1 MNKIFR
7 PFTYAISGFYIV
19 VNYINK
25 NICKTLSFL
34 LSKIFKKKG
43 ESIKNYF
50 NNKIEKPE
58 YLLMIILYL
67 VTFYSLYNII
77 IPKNEIKLTKKE
89 EKKDYID
96 IYTTPI
102 NNSNSNNNQENIN
115 TPQYNTPTD
124 LTSLRELNSD
134 TVAYI
139 EVSNANIKY
148 PVVQSNDNTFY
159 LDHDFYRNYSS
170 KGAIFADYRDKFDEL
185 EANTIIYGHH
195 RLDNTMFGD
204 IDKLF
209 TNNYYNNKDHSIKL
223 VTTDKTY
230 IFEVFSVYEIEP
242 EVYYLTTYFNEEED
256 FLTFLNTIKKR
267 SVHNFNISTDN
278 DKVLTLSTC
287 NSLNTG
293 RIVVHAILKEEK
305 ATE

>member
-7 PFTYAISGFYIV
+7 PFTYAISGFYVV

-25 NICKTLSFL
+25 NICKALSFL
-34 LSKIFKKKG
+34 LSKILKKKK
-43 ESIKNYF
+43 ESIENYF

-102 NNSNSNNNQENIN
+102 NSSSSNNNQENIN

-139 EVSNANIKY
+139 EVSNTNIKY

-159 LDHDFYRNYSS
+159 LDHDFYKNYSS

-267 SVHNFNISTDN
+267 SVHNFNITTDN

>member
-25 NICKTLSFL
+25 NICKALSFL
-34 LSKIFKKKG
+34 LSKIFKKKR
-43 ESIKNYF
+43 ESIENYF
-50 NNKIEKPE
+50 NNKSEKPE

-77 IPKNEIKLTKKE
+77 IPKKEIKLTKKE

-102 NNSNSNNNQENIN
+102 NSSSNNNQENIN

-124 LTSLRELNSD
+124 LTSLRKLNSD

-139 EVSNANIKY
+139 EVSNTNIKY

-209 TNNYYNNKDHSIKL
+209 TNSYYNNKDHSIKL

-267 SVHNFNISTDN
+267 SVHNFNIATDN